1 MLLFAEWVLYVTQ
14 ITSGLAY
21 ASAVMV
27 APMLAIGW
35 WLVGR
40 QSGDGS
46 GRFWRAAKW
55 WMAVMFMATVSLSV
69 AEAARDHQPWGL
81 AAVVIVT
88 VAGILAYHH
97 QTAKATGKGDWPTG
111 QK

>member
-40 QSGDGS
+40 HPGDGS
-46 GRFWRAAKW
+46 ERFWRAAKAW
-55 WMAVMFMATVSLSV
+55 VGVMFMATVALS
-69 AEAARDHQPWGL
+69 ATEAARDHQPIGVV
-81 AAVVIVT
+81 AVVIVT
-88 VAGILAYHH
+88 AAVAVAYHH
-97 QTAKATGKGDWPTG
+97 QTTKARGKGSLA
-111 QK
+111 